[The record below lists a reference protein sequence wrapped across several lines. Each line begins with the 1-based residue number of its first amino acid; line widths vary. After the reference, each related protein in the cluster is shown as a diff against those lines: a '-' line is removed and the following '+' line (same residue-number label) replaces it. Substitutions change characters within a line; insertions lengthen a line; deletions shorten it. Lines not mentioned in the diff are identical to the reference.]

1 VEHIRIVSP
10 PDLTPTVCDLF
21 EKTPSVINVVLLP
34 GTARKPNGDVIMAD
48 VAREDASVIL
58 ADLRKMGLEQRG
70 SIAIEAVDTAISV
83 AADRAEKAASG
94 SPADAVV
101 WEALTRR
108 TSEDASLTGSFLAFM
123 VIAVLLAATGLVL
136 DSAILLVG
144 AMVVGPDFGPI
155 AGFCVAAVQRR
166 GAIALRSFAA
176 LAVGFPV
183 AIGVAVGCA
192 LLGRWTGLGPED
204 FTAESESL
212 ARTVSHP
219 DGYAVLIGLLAGTA
233 GMLSLSTAKS
243 GALIGVVISV
253 TTIPAAAGIALS
265 LAYGDTA
272 GALGSLETLLLNLGA
287 MLVGGTITL
296 AVQRG
301 AYARRRRTHIERT
314 AARMGA

>member
-1 VEHIRIVSP
+1 MRIVSP
-10 PDLTPTVCDLF
+10 PDVSPTVCELF
-21 EKTPSVINVVLLP
+21 DKTPSVINVVLLP
-34 GTARKPNGDVIMAD
+34 GAARKPTGDVIMAD
-48 VAREDASVIL
+48 VAREDASVIV
-58 ADLRKMGLEQRG
+58 ADLRKMGLEERG
-70 SIAIEAVDTAISV
+70 SISIDGVDTVLSE
-83 AADRAEKAASG
+83 AARRAEEAASG

-101 WEALTRR
+101 WESLTAR

-123 VIAVLLAATGLVL
+123 VIAVLIAATGLVL
-136 DSAILLVG
+136 NSAILVVG

-166 GAIALRSFAA
+166 GPIALRSFAA

-183 AIGVAVGCA
+183 AIAVAVGVA
-192 LLGRWTGLGPED
+192 LLGRWSGLGPED
-204 FTAESESL
+204 FTADGASL
-212 ARTVSHP
+212 ARMVSDP

-272 GALGSLETLLLNLGA
+272 GALGSLETLLLNLSA

-301 AYARRRRTHIERT
+301 AYARRRRTHVERT
-314 AARMGA
+314 AARMRA

>member
-34 GTARKPNGDVIMAD
+34 GAARKPNGDVIMAD

-272 GALGSLETLLLNLGA
+272 GALGSLETLLLNLSA

-301 AYARRRRTHIERT
+301 AYARRRRTHVERT

>member
-1 VEHIRIVSP
+1 MRIVSP
-10 PDLTPTVCDLF
+10 PDVSPTVCELF
-21 EKTPSVINVVLLP
+21 ERTPSVINVVLLP
-34 GTARKPNGDVIMAD
+34 GVARKPHGDVILAD
-48 VAREDASVIL
+48 VAREDASVVV
-58 ADLRKMGLEQRG
+58 ADLRRMGLEQRG
-70 SIAIEAVDTAISV
+70 SISIDGVDTVLSD
-83 AADRAEKAASG
+83 AAVTAVQAASG

-101 WEALTRR
+101 WEALATR

-123 VIAVLLAATGLVL
+123 VIAVLIAGTGLVL
-136 DSAILLVG
+136 NSAILLVG

-155 AGFCVAAVQRR
+155 AGFCVAVVQRR
-166 GAIALRSFAA
+166 TPIALRSFAA

-183 AIGVAVGCA
+183 AIGVAVGVA

-204 FTAESESL
+204 FTADGASL
-212 ARTVSHP
+212 SRTVSNP

-265 LAYGDTA
+265 LAYGDTG
-272 GALGSLETLLLNLGA
+272 GALGSLETLLLNLSA

-301 AYARRRRTHIERT
+301 AYARRRRTHVKRT
-314 AARMGA
+314 AARMSA